1 MTLTKGNVL
10 PSRAEI
16 PAAMKWKLELLY
28 ANDDAWEAEFSAV
41 KEMVPQIISM
51 QGRLGESAGTFYQAV
66 VAQDVVKEK
75 LERVFVYA
83 KMRKDEDNAN
93 AHYQI
98 MTDRAQALI
107 VEVSSAGSYFTP
119 ELLSIP
125 EETLERFF
133 KEEPRLE
140 LYRHFIME
148 LIRRKAHTLTANE
161 ERILAMSGEV
171 ADAPRN
177 IFTMINN
184 ADLKFPS
191 IKDEHGNEVE
201 LTKGRYI
208 QFMESRDRRVRR
220 DAFETLYETYNKQ
233 RNTLATCLMSCVKK
247 DVFISKSRNYP
258 TSRAYFLDENNIPE
272 SVYDRLIETVHDHN
286 PLMHRYVRLRK
297 EALGYGDLHMYDLY
311 TPIVKGVDVKVPF
324 EEAKKTVATGLAPL
338 GPEYIKV
345 LKEGMEGGWIDV
357 LENQGK
363 TSGAYSWGAYPGPPF
378 VLLNYNESLD
388 NMFTLAHELGHSM
401 HTWHSFKH
409 QPHIYSGYSIFLAEV
424 ASTLNECLLLDHLLK
439 TTTDKTMRLYLLN
452 HYLEQ
457 FRGTV
462 FRQTMFAEFEK
473 IVHDKVEAGQA
484 LGADALCAVYH
495 DLNVAYYGPDMTV
508 DALIDLEWARIPHFY
523 TPFYVYQ
530 YATGFSAAVAL
541 SQQILNE
548 GAPAVKRYINFLSS
562 GESKYPIDVLKEA
575 GVDMTSPEPVRMA
588 LDVFRKTLEEM
599 ENLLER

>member
-1 MTLTKGNVL
+1 
-10 PSRAEI
+10 
-16 PAAMKWKLELLY
+16 MKWQLEQLY
-28 ANDDAWEAEFSAV
+28 ASDNAWEAEFSAV
-41 KEMVPQIISM
+41 KEMGARM
-51 QGRLGESAGTFYQAV
+51 AKFQGRLAESADTFYQAMV
-66 VAQDVVKEK
+66 LQDSIREK
-75 LERVFVYA
+75 LARVFTYA

-93 AHYQI
+93 SHYQI
-98 MTDRAQALI
+98 LTDRAQALI
-107 VEVSSAGSYFTP
+107 VEISSAGSYLTP
-119 ELLSIP
+119 ELLNIP
-125 EETLERFF
+125 EETLARFF
-133 KEEPRLE
+133 TEEPKLE

-148 LIRRKAHTLTANE
+148 LVRRKAHTLSANE
-161 ERILAMSGEV
+161 ERIMAMSGEV
-171 ADAPRN
+171 TGAPQN

-191 IKDEHGNEVE
+191 IKDEDGNEVE

-208 QFMESRDRRVRR
+208 QFVESRDRRVRR
-220 DAFETLYETYNKQ
+220 DAFETLYGTYNKQ
-233 RNTLATCLMSCVKK
+233 RNTLATCLMSSVKK
-247 DVFISKSRNYP
+247 DVFTSRARHYA

-272 SVYDRLIETVHDHN
+272 AVYDRLIEAVHDHN

-297 EALGYGDLHMYDLY
+297 EALGYDDLHMYDIY
-311 TPIVKGVDVKVPF
+311 TPIIKGVDIKVPF
-324 EEAKKTVATGLAPL
+324 REAKETVAAGLAPL
-338 GPEYIKV
+338 GQDYVKV
-345 LKEGMEGGWIDV
+345 LREGMEGGWIDV

-388 NMFTLAHELGHSM
+388 NMFTLAHEMGHSL

-409 QPHIYSGYSIFLAEV
+409 QPHVYSGYSIFLAEV

-439 TTTDKTMRLYLLN
+439 KTTDKAMRLFLLN

-473 IVHDKVEAGQA
+473 IVHYKVEAGEA
-484 LGADALCAVYH
+484 LGADALCAIYH
-495 DLNVAYYGPDMTV
+495 ELNVAYYGPHITV
-508 DALIDLEWARIPHFY
+508 DAQIDLEWARIPHFY

-541 SQQILNE
+541 SQQILKE

-562 GESKYPIDVLKEA
+562 GESKYPIDVLREA

-588 LDVFRKTLEEM
+588 LDVFRTTLEEM